1 MAITKIQSESL
12 NLSDT
17 YDFTGTVTGAGG
29 VNTPAF
35 VAKLSAN
42 MTDQT
47 ADTTIKIQYDTKVF
61 DTDNAY
67 DNTTNYRFTV
77 PSGKG
82 GKYTVFQHQHFRD
95 QGQNDPIRYMTAR
108 LYKNGS
114 FFTEF
119 QRAHSSTT
127 LDGALSNYC
136 TWNIVMDLSAGD
148 YLEWYAKVIPYNF
161 KIQEEGSYIGAY
173 KIIT

>member
-12 NLSDT
+12 NLADT

-47 ADTTIKIQYDTKVF
+47 ANTTIKIQYNTKVF

-67 DNTTNYRFTV
+67 DNSTNYRFTV
-77 PSGKG
+77 PSGEG
-82 GKYTVFQHQHFRD
+82 GKYAVFQHQHYRD
-95 QGQNDPIRYMTAR
+95 QGQDQNIEYMTAR

-119 QRAHSSTT
+119 QRAHNAQG
-127 LDGALSNYC
+127 LGGGQSNYC

-173 KIIT
+173 KLIT